1 MTKIKYE
8 LEIDAPLG
16 KVYEYYTDP
25 ENIKKT
31 WPSDIV
37 KESGDIS
44 GAKNEEGAEIEV
56 KGEYMGQEEQ
66 MKLEVTQKEE
76 NKKLVTKQTEGP
88 FKKWESVQEFQGNG
102 NSTHVRHAITYELP
116 TTGKI
121 ANMLSGSHADNKIRE
136 GLEQAANTVKQKLES
151 SQVP

>member
-1 MTKIKYE
+1 VNRLPVLTNIKYE
-8 LEIDAPLG
+8 LEIDAPIG

-56 KGEYMGQEEQ
+56 MGEYMGQEEQ

-76 NKKLVTKQTEGP
+76 NKNLSQNKLKGHLRNGKV
-88 FKKWESVQEFQGNG
+88 FKNFM
-102 NSTHVRHAITYELP
+102 ELE
-116 TTGKI
+116 I
-121 ANMLSGSHADNKIRE
+121 VLM
-136 GLEQAANTVKQKLES
+136 
-151 SQVP
+151 

>member
-1 MTKIKYE
+1 
-8 LEIDAPLG
+8 
-16 KVYEYYTDP
+16 
-25 ENIKKT
+25 
-31 WPSDIV
+31 
-37 KESGDIS
+37 
-44 GAKNEEGAEIEV
+44 
-56 KGEYMGQEEQ
+56 MGQEEQ
-66 MKLEVTQKEE
+66 LKLEVTQKEE

-102 NSTHVRHAITYELP
+102 NSTHVRHPITYELP

-121 ANMLSGSHADNKIRE
+121 ANLISGSHAYNKIRE